1 MPERCYN
8 HVADFFI
15 LCTTLPQALLG
26 QEEVGRAVPDLQKAV
41 RLSSGDDTA
50 VMREV
55 LDRARAQ
62 LPAGSPEV
70 GPTQNVVL
78 FGL

>member
-1 MPERCYN
+1 M
-8 HVADFFI
+8 
-15 LCTTLPQALLG
+15 LSQALLG
-26 QEEVGRAVPDLQKAV
+26 QGEVGTAVPDLQKAV
-41 RLSSGDDTA
+41 RLSSGDDAA

-70 GPTQNVVL
+70 GLARNVIL
-78 FGL
+78 LGL

>member
-1 MPERCYN
+1 
-8 HVADFFI
+8 
-15 LCTTLPQALLG
+15 
-26 QEEVGRAVPDLQKAV
+26 VGTAVPDLQKAV
-41 RLSSGDDTA
+41 RLSSGDDAA

-70 GPTQNVVL
+70 GLARNVIL
-78 FGL
+78 LGL